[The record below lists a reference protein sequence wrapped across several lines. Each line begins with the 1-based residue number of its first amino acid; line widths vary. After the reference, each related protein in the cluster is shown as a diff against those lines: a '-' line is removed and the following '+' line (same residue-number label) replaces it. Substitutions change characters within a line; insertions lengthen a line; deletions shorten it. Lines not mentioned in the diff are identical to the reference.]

1 MSARLRRTV
10 RVTRRRTPFLALA
23 IVVVLATATA
33 VSAHTTQGSR
43 ATAPLVSGQTTTVF
57 RLAQQDPPDPF
68 DPATLS
74 DNRSIELAQNV
85 FDGLTQI
92 NEKDLSIASGLASR
106 FTVSRNGKVY
116 TFALRPGITY
126 QDGRAMTAQDMVY
139 SLNRALNPA
148 VKSQYAFFLSPIK
161 GAQAVADGKAK
172 VVSGVKALGARR
184 VQITLN
190 QPTPYFP
197 ALVSMWPYWAVDQKS
212 VDKFGKKAFDPPNLN
227 GTGAFRLVSQVV
239 DNKYVFEANPRYF
252 RGKPKV
258 GRVEVTIVPDPAAQ
272 LARYRAGEFD
282 VIQNLDAA
290 TYLQV
295 QGDSSLRNQ
304 LHSRP
309 ILRTVWINMSN
320 DKAPFNNRLVRQ
332 AFNRAI
338 DKQALVRI
346 ALRGLGVPSST
357 FLPPGM
363 PGSVAGTRPAIP
375 FNVKLAQQLLARA
388 GYPDGKGFP
397 NVTMSFSSR
406 SDFQAV
412 AEFVQSQLDQ
422 NLGVKITLKPRPS
435 KVFNNELGNAATRPP
450 MSLYSFGLDYPDPQ
464 EQHEYLGVS
473 GPNGFAN
480 YAAYK
485 NPKFDK
491 LIAKANRTVNFKTR
505 MRLHRQA
512 ENTYLNDEPII
523 PLYNPIATW
532 LAKPTVKGF
541 TVTPLYMTRWVNV
554 SVGK

>member
-1 MSARLRRTV
+1 MPARPGWSVRIARRSPLLILGALVCLAAATSVSARSEGASGPT
-10 RVTRRRTPFLALA
+10 
-23 IVVVLATATA
+23 ATATEA
-33 VSAHTTQGSR
+33 QSAS
-43 ATAPLVSGQTTTVF
+43 VF
-57 RLAQQDPPDPF
+57 RLAQQEPPDPF

-85 FDGLTQI
+85 FDGVTQI
-92 NEKDLSIASGLASR
+92 NERNLSIAPGLASSYR
-106 FTVSRNGKVY
+106 VTGKGRVY
-116 TFALRPGITY
+116 TFVIRRGATY
-126 QDGRAMTAQDMVY
+126 QNGRAVTAPDMVY

-161 GAQAVADGKAK
+161 GADAVASGKKKTVA
-172 VVSGVKALGARR
+172 GVKALDSRR
-184 VQITLN
+184 LQITLT

-197 ALVSMWPYWAVDQKS
+197 ALASMWPYWAVDKPS
-212 VDKFGKKAFDPPNLN
+212 VDRLGKKAFDPPNVI
-227 GTGAFRLVSQVV
+227 GTGAFRLVSQIV

-252 RGKPKV
+252 LGRPKV
-258 GRVEVTIVPDPAAQ
+258 SRVEVTIVPDASAQ

-295 QGDSSLRNQ
+295 QRDAQLRRQ
-304 LHSRP
+304 LHIKP

-320 DKAPFNNRLVRQ
+320 DKAPFDNVLVRR

-338 DKQALVRI
+338 DKRALVRV
-346 ALRGLGVPSST
+346 ALRGLGSPAHT

-363 PGSVAGTRPAIP
+363 PGSVAGSRKATP
-375 FNVKLAQQLLARA
+375 FSAKAAQQLLAQA
-388 GYPDGKGFP
+388 GFPGGDGFP
-397 NVTMSFSSR
+397 NVTMSFSAR

-412 AEFVQSQLDQ
+412 AEFVQSELKK
-422 NLGVKITLKPRPS
+422 NLGVDVTLRPRPAT
-435 KVFNNELGNAATRPP
+435 VFNRELGDPATRPP

-473 GPNGFAN
+473 GPSGFAN

-485 NPKFDK
+485 DAKFDR
-491 LIAKANRTVNFKTR
+491 LIATANRTVSFKTR

-512 ENTYLNDEPII
+512 ENTYLDDAPVV
-523 PLYNPIATW
+523 PLYNTIATW
-532 LAKPTVKGF
+532 LAKPGVRGF

-554 SVGK
+554 SVNR

>member
-1 MSARLRRTV
+1 MPARPRVNVRT
-10 RVTRRRTPFLALA
+10 TRTAFFLIFGTLVFLAA
-23 IVVVLATATA
+23 ATT
-33 VSAHTTQGSR
+33 VSASRTSSTQSGS
-43 ATAPLVSGQTTTVF
+43 VF
-57 RLAQQDPPDPF
+57 RLAQQEPPDVF

-85 FDGLTQI
+85 FDGITQI
-92 NEKDLSIASGLASR
+92 NEKDLSIAPALATR
-106 FTVSRNGKVY
+106 FTTSRNGRVY
-116 TFALRPGITY
+116 TFFMRRGVTF
-126 QDGRAMTAQDMVY
+126 QNGRAVTARDMVY

-161 GAQAVADGKAK
+161 GADEVAEGKKK
-172 VVSGVKALGARR
+172 VVSGVRALDDRR
-184 VQITLN
+184 LQITLK

-197 ALVSMWPYWAVDQKS
+197 ALASMWPYWVVDRVS
-212 VDKFGKKAFDPPNLN
+212 VARLGKKAFDPPNVN
-227 GTGAFRLVSQVV
+227 ATGAFRLVRQVP
-239 DNKYVFEANPRYF
+239 DNSYTFEANPRYF
-252 RGKPKV
+252 GTKPKV
-258 GRVEVTIVPDPAAQ
+258 GRVEVTIVPDASAQ

-295 QGDSSLRNQ
+295 QRDSQLRKQ
-304 LHSRP
+304 LHTKP

-320 DKAPFNNRLVRQ
+320 DKAPFNNPLVRQ

-338 DKQALVRI
+338 DKNALVRV
-346 ALRGLGVPSST
+346 ALRGLGSPAHT

-363 PGSVAGTRPAIP
+363 PGSVAKTRKPTP
-375 FNVKLAQQLLARA
+375 FTAQAARQLLSRA
-388 GYPDGKGFP
+388 GFP
-397 NVTMSFSSR
+397 NGDGFPDVTMNFSAR

-412 AEFVQSQLDQ
+412 AEFVQSELKK
-422 NLGVKITLKPRPS
+422 NLNVDITLRPRPAT
-435 KVFNNELGNAATRPP
+435 VFNSELGDAAKRPL

-473 GPNGFAN
+473 GPTGFAN

-485 NPKFDK
+485 NARFDR
-491 LIAKANRTVNFKTR
+491 LIATANRTTNFRTR

-512 ENTYLNDEPII
+512 ENIYLNDAPIV
-523 PLYNPIATW
+523 PLYNTIATW
-532 LAKPTVKGF
+532 LAKPNVRGF

-554 SVGK
+554 SVRK